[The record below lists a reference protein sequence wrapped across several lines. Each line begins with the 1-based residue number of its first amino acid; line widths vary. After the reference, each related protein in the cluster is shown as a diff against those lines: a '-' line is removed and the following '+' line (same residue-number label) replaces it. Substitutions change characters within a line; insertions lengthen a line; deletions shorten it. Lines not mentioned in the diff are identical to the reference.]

1 MNSLT
6 TLSVSRTPLFVER
19 TSVPAAR
26 DNKTNLPSRMRWR
39 ASATARQRDEPFPDD
54 IAARAL
60 YSSGVKRS
68 E

>member
-26 DNKTNLPSRMRWR
+26 DNKTNLPSPNAMASQRD
-39 ASATARQRDEPFPDD
+39 SATAR
-54 IAARAL
+54 
-60 YSSGVKRS
+60 
-68 E
+68 